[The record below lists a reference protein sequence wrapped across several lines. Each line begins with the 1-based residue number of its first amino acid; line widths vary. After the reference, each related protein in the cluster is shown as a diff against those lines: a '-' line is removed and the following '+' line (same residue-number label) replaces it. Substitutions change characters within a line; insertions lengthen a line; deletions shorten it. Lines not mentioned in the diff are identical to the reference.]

1 MRELGAS
8 VRNVSKNAID
18 IANNFANSTI
28 NKGVQTTSDMVGK
41 LANRVVPKEN
51 NQQPKEGSN
60 MANDLVGQIAG
71 LVNPRLINNT
81 SQLPIEQTNNARN
94 ENQSFTAGK
103 TAEQLQLE
111 ARMKREEA
119 DFLEAQSRRNAL
131 FTVDQGNRVSNANT
145 ARDMAFDTTQ
155 NLNRMYATAGD
166 RLNNAAQTTQNNL
179 QAAANTIASMFR

>member
-1 MRELGAS
+1 MREIGAS
-8 VRNVSKNAID
+8 VRKASDFAKDEFSSSFSEARD
-18 IANNFANSTI
+18 IADRVLSRSND
-28 NKGVQTTSDMVGK
+28 KQTT
-41 LANRVVPKEN
+41 
-51 NQQPKEGSN
+51 QQPKEGTN
-60 MANDLVGQIAG
+60 MPDLVGQIAG
-71 LVNPRLINNT
+71 LVNPRQINNT

-94 ENQSFTAGK
+94 NNQAFTAGK

-166 RLNNAAQTTQNNL
+166 RLNNAAQTTQSNL
-179 QAAANTIASMFR
+179 AAAANTIAGMFR